1 MARKIVKWLLLAAL
15 ALAVLAALALAIVP
29 ALLPLEDMAVQAIHE
44 HTGRQA
50 RVESI
55 DLRLLGGAELEVKGL
70 RIDDLPR
77 FGGRPLLKLDR
88 LLVEFGL
95 LPLLTRKVDLGQ
107 VLVDGLELSLVR
119 DQQGALN
126 TDFAAAQPPADQPAA
141 PPETPPAEAPA
152 ADEPHAG
159 SLIVRRLAISGSTIF
174 LANLATGSQAS
185 LPLQKAELTT
195 EFDAQT
201 PLIQAQLAMPGL
213 GIEASGGQASA
224 PAELKAEIDLAQL
237 GQRLIVVWPGLEL
250 AGELKLAAAAVGPDN
265 QKVINASCR
274 ALNLRI
280 SSPTPGQ
287 APFELADAD
296 LTLAMV
302 ADQSARSL
310 QLESLSLRSQAA
322 GYEMKAH
329 GLLAPGRAELVM
341 GQKTD
346 LAKLYRV
353 LANFLPAGLTLAG
366 QAEKEFTLRGD
377 EKKFTLDF
385 QSRAD
390 GLEVNTPGLA
400 RPFRQAQLISQG
412 KLIVD
417 AQGNMVIDK
426 LSLECPDAH
435 LEISGK
441 AAVEPKKTA
450 HLTLASKIID
460 LDAILPLLQALDQN
474 TTATP
479 PKAPPAATARP
490 AAPAKPA
497 DQAAQLV
504 KILQEIDIDIELN
517 LAHVAVGGHH
527 LLGVNGRLLAGQ
539 GQAAIEG
546 LKCGLLDGALNLDAK
561 LICAGNQEPKSN
573 INLTA
578 TGLRIDKER
587 YQHLKKNVALF
598 YLPLSAIRGVFDIQA
613 QLAAQGLDV
622 ETIKA
627 SATGKGGIQA
637 PRGVEI
643 DIDALGRMTGGDFLA
658 DIVRDNVPG
667 QYGSL
672 DGSYTLAKGR
682 LDYQLLF
689 ADSPERIDVKL
700 AGHTNLLDRA
710 ITAKLL
716 LSGQGLGRDLRPFLG
731 PDGAFPLELGGTADK
746 PTAVLNIKEAA
757 GGLLRGLFNR

>member
-15 ALAVLAALALAIVP
+15 ALVVLAVLALAVVP

-50 RVESI
+50 QVESI
-55 DLRLLGGAELEVKGL
+55 DLRLLGGARLEVKGL
-70 RIDDLPR
+70 RIDELPR
-77 FGGRPLLKLDR
+77 FGERPLLKLER
-88 LLVEFGL
+88 LLVELDL
-95 LPLLTRKVDLGQ
+95 LPLLVSKVDLSQ
-107 VLVDGLELSLVR
+107 VLVQGLELSLVR

-126 TDFAAAQPPADQPAA
+126 VDFAADQPPADQPPAAAAA
-141 PPETPPAEAPA
+141 PAEKPPA
-152 ADEPHAG
+152 DQPHAG
-159 SLIVRRLAISGSTIF
+159 SLIVRRLAITGSTVF
-174 LANLATGSQAS
+174 LANLTTGSQAS

-195 EFDAQT
+195 EFDAQI
-201 PLIQAQLAMPGL
+201 PRIQAQLAMPGL
-213 GIEASGGQASA
+213 TIEASGGQPSA

-237 GQRLIVVWPGLEL
+237 GQRLIVAWPGLEL
-250 AGELKLAAAAVGPDN
+250 AGQLKLAAAAVGPEN
-265 QKVINASCR
+265 QKAINASCQ
-274 ALNLRI
+274 ALNLRV

-377 EKKFTLDF
+377 EQKFTLEF
-385 QSRAD
+385 QSRAA
-390 GLEVNTPGLA
+390 GLEVNAAGLA
-400 RPFRQAQLISQG
+400 RPFRQDQLTSQG

-435 LEISGK
+435 LEVSGK

-450 HLTLASKIID
+450 HLTLASRIID
-460 LDAILPLLQALDQN
+460 IDAILPLLQALDQK
-474 TTATP
+474 TAAMP
-479 PKAPPAATARP
+479 QKAPPAATTRPTAPARP
-490 AAPAKPA
+490 V
-497 DQAAQLV
+497 DQAAQLA
-504 KILQEIDIDIELN
+504 KILQEIDIDVQLN
-517 LAHVAVGGHH
+517 LAHVNVGGHH

-546 LKCGLLDGALNLDAK
+546 LKCGLLEGALNLDAK
-561 LICAGNQEPKSN
+561 LVAAGNQEPKSN
-573 INLTA
+573 VNLTA

-613 QLAAQGLDV
+613 QLATQGLDV

-627 SATGKGGIQA
+627 NATGKGGIQA

-643 DIDALGRMTGGDFLA
+643 DIDALGRMTGGEFLA
-658 DIVRDNVPG
+658 DIVRDNVPN

-672 DGSYTLAKGR
+672 DGSYALANGR

-689 ADSPERIDVKL
+689 ADSPQRIDVKL

-710 ITAKLL
+710 ISAKLL

-731 PDGAFPLELGGTADK
+731 PDGAFPLELGGSADK
-746 PTAVLNIKEAA
+746 PTAVLNIKDAA
-757 GGLLRGLFNR
+757 GGLIRGLFNR